1 MKYIAF
7 WPFLMIFLALV
18 AFRIGWNVESVVLGI
33 FALIQ
38 FVGIMW
44 IELWNRHT
52 EELEK
57 RAWLYDSRTKFTM
70 AVGSQD
76 HETRQFLA
84 DQWPELGVD
93 FGVEPIL
100 YILKDGLNTGINLE
114 FFRKFMQDSNGA
126 EFADVREY
134 NDDKTL
140 QERFQVSREMVREQW
155 RKCVAFLV
163 REGYLIPNSA
173 AGPHSYMWRSKGHYR
188 KLARQYL
195 SNHALI
201 DMAAEAQSA

>member
-1 MKYIAF
+1 MKYVVF
-7 WPFLMIFLALV
+7 WPSLLITLAIL
-18 AFRIGWNVESVVLGI
+18 AYRWGWDGEAWVLGI
-33 FALIQ
+33 FAAVQ
-38 FVGIMW
+38 FGCIVW
-44 IELWNRHT
+44 IELWNRHIET
-52 EELEK
+52 LQRK
-57 RAWLYDSRTKFTM
+57 SWLYDSRTKFTM

-114 FFRKFMQDSNGA
+114 FFRKFMQDSSDH
-126 EFADVREY
+126 EFADVRAY

-140 QERFQVSREMVREQW
+140 QERFMVSRDFVRGQW
-155 RKCVAFLV
+155 QKCVSFLT

-173 AGPHSYMWRSKGHYR
+173 VGPHSYIWRSKGHYR

-201 DMAAEAQSA
+201 DLEANSA